1 MNETAANQKTKR
13 RIKSFRVS
21 PAFLELLEGE
31 CQARN
36 LSLSE
41 FMRQSAMANLRFMK
55 KRAIECWSRQEL

>member
-1 MNETAANQKTKR
+1 MNETAANPKR
-13 RIKSFRVS
+13 RRIIKSFRMC
-21 PAFLELLEGE
+21 PAFLELIKAE

-41 FMRQSAMANLRFMK
+41 FIRQSAMANLRFMK

>member
-31 CQARN
+31 CHAWQMT
-36 LSLSE
+36 LSE
-41 FMRQSAMANLRFMK
+41 RRKLRGS
-55 KRAIECWSRQEL
+55 KRAIR